1 MDSIKIA
8 KIKAIVRTIMG
19 QLKLSKPDRA
29 PENYIK
35 NVGEF
40 HHESSGLRPA
50 CYAEILLKLLSVLDK
65 NPDVIQHNLVDE

>member
-40 HHESSGLRPA
+40 HHESSVSEVFATWCAWNWNVNGRLT
-50 CYAEILLKLLSVLDK
+50 
-65 NPDVIQHNLVDE
+65 